1 MASSLRFIA
10 FRLHLFPGLFL
21 LFIAYAIQLQFSW
34 WIWNARTFGRL
45 RKAVLLISGNLAVG
59 GLVTC
64 AYLLSFFRVNRHFS
78 LGWATWLEASG
89 LTVEML
95 LISTLAGVILWRSA
109 PKFQPKRR
117 KFMQG
122 AGVAAVAAPFIATGF
137 GIAGRNRIRFNVV
150 DVPIPNLPPDLNG
163 LRIAQISDI
172 HLSEFL
178 SERELARAID
188 MANEAKPHLTLVTGD
203 LITRTGDPLDACLHQ
218 LARLR
223 ADAGVLGCHG
233 NHEDYCGI
241 KDYVTEQGRRIGI
254 DFLRQRSRKLKF
266 GNTTVNFAGVDYQ
279 SFGRPYLVGAEEM
292 VEPGMMNVLLSH
304 NPDVFPVAAE
314 QGYDFT
320 IAGHTHGGQVN
331 FEILN
336 QELNVAR
343 CFTPYV
349 LGLYR
354 RGAAAAYV
362 SSGIGTIGVPVRI
375 GAPAEVAVLRLC
387 AI

>member
-1 MASSLRFIA
+1 MASSLRWIA

-21 LFIAYAIQLQFSW
+21 LLTAFAIQLQLSW
-34 WIWNARTFGRL
+34 WIWKARSIGRL
-45 RKAVLLISGNLAVG
+45 GKAALLVLGNLAVG
-59 GLVTC
+59 SLVTC
-64 AYLLSFFRVNRHFS
+64 AYLLSFYRVNRHFP

-89 LTVEML
+89 LTLEML
-95 LISTLAGVILWRSA
+95 LISVLVGAILWRSA
-109 PKFQPKRR
+109 PKFEPKRR
-117 KFMQG
+117 KFIQG
-122 AGVAAVAAPFIATGF
+122 AGVAAVAAPFVATTF
-137 GIAGRNRIRFNVV
+137 GIVGRNRIQFNAV
-150 DVPIPNLPPDLNG
+150 DVPIVNLPPDLNG

-178 SERELARAID
+178 SEREFARAVD

-203 LITRTGDPLDACLHQ
+203 LITRHGDPLDACLHQ

-223 ADAGVLGCHG
+223 ADAGILGCHG

-241 KDYVTEQGRRIGI
+241 KDYVTEQGRLIGI
-254 DFLRQRSRKLKF
+254 DFLRHRSRKLKF
-266 GNTTVNFAGVDYQ
+266 GNATVNFAGVDYQ
-279 SFGRPYLVGAEEM
+279 SFGRPYLVGGEEL

-314 QGYDFT
+314 LGYDLT
-320 IAGHTHGGQVN
+320 VAGHTHGGQVN
-331 FEILN
+331 FEILH